1 MRVSGARRL
10 AVVAAEVKNLAN
22 QAKSATDTISKEI
35 SSLNNIAADVEGSLN
50 AIKSAITSVNEFI
63 TSTAAAVEEQSIV
76 TQDMSTNMQ
85 KASAEFAA
93 RSKPREYRTLKT

>member
-1 MRVSGARRL
+1 VETQFRVDRATGEDRWCYQKDGQW
-10 AVVAAEVKNLAN
+10 VEVPP
-22 QAKSATDTISKEI
+22 
-35 SSLNNIAADVEGSLN
+35 DVEGSLN

-85 KASAEFAA
+85 KASAELAA